1 MSKVDGVSWVVTA
14 LQAQLVQRRQ
24 GTASARTDA
33 PPKPS
38 HKRTSGQKASG
49 ERALERMAV
58 HVSAIPAD
66 DPDRP
71 RKLFRLFL
79 QSLLVEQFGEQVLLD
94 PAFFAM
100 LDEVHAQMESNASIA
115 ARMKALV
122 DTWIAA
128 ERQ

>member
-24 GTASARTDA
+24 GAPSARTDA
-33 PPKPS
+33 HSKAS
-38 HKRTSGQKASG
+38 HKRTSGQKALG
-49 ERALERMAV
+49 ERALQRMAV
-58 HVSAIPAD
+58 HVSAIPPD
-66 DPDRP
+66 DPERP

-79 QSLLVEQFGEQVLLD
+79 QSLLVDQFGEQVLLD

-100 LDEVHAQMESNASIA
+100 LDEVHAQMESNPTIA

-122 DTWIAA
+122 DGWIGA
-128 ERQ
+128 EHG